1 MDLCAEVV
9 RVDDHVILRP
19 LMAQDAGVI
28 AAGLSDWGVTQWL
41 THVPFP
47 YAVSDAEWFLGNDLS
62 RGAMGLIVDG
72 AFAGVVQIGH
82 EDELGYWLAP
92 AFHGQ
97 GIMTRAAEAAVGQAE
112 QRAAAVL
119 ETSARPATRSPAAPP
134 RRRGTA
140 AAAAV
145 GAAAAAAAA
154 AARPPAARCLTH
166 LRCRR
171 RLSSTSG
178 AKC

>member
-9 RVDDHVILRP
+9 RVSDHVILRP

-97 GIMTRAAEAAVGQAE
+97 GIMTRAAEALV
-112 QRAAAVL
+112 AAHFANGGGTLTSGYHIGNAASCNVL
-119 ETSARPATRSPAAPP
+119 EKLGFRVTGHHLTRTARGDDMVIRRVVLKLQDWQNSPHNTREA
-134 RRRGTA
+134 
-140 AAAAV
+140 
-145 GAAAAAAAA
+145 
-154 AARPPAARCLTH
+154 
-166 LRCRR
+166 
-171 RLSSTSG
+171 
-178 AKC
+178 